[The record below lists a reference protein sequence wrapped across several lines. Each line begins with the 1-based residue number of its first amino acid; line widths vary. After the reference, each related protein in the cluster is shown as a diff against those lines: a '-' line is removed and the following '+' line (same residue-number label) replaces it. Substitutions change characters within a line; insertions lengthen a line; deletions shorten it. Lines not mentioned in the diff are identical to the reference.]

1 MAKAVKRT
9 TTKTTITTGTIASKG
24 VTKMRS
30 QIMPTEQQVRERAFH
45 IFLARN
51 GAPGDPTA
59 DWLRAERELITEL
72 NR

>member
-9 TTKTTITTGTIASKG
+9 TTKKTTTASKG
-24 VTKMRS
+24 VTKTRS
-30 QIMPTEQQVRERAFH
+30 QIMPTDEQVRERAFH

-59 DWLRAERELITEL
+59 DWLQAERELTTEL